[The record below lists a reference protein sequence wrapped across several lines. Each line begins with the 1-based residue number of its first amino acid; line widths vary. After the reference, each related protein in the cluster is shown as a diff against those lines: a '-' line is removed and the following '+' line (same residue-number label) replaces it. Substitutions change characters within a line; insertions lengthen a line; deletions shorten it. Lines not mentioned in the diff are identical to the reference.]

1 MVAGGSPKI
10 YAAMMKSMDAG
21 IGRVLKALERAKLER
36 DTLVIFTSDNGG
48 ERYSYNWPFS
58 FQKMY
63 LFEGGTRVP
72 AIVRWTGKI
81 PAGQVTEQAAITM
94 DWTATILAVT
104 GTVADPSYPIEGENL
119 LPVCTGERAV
129 HDRALFW
136 RITGFDA
143 ARVGRWKY
151 LKDEQGEHLFD
162 LSVDPGE
169 KADRRRDEP
178 ATFDRV
184 KQQYLAWSAQ
194 MLPLPKPS

>member
-1 MVAGGSPKI
+1 MVDGGSPKI
-10 YAAMMKSMDAG
+10 YASMMKSMDAG
-21 IGRVLKALERAKLER
+21 IGRVLKALERAKLDR

-104 GTVADPSYPIEGENL
+104 GTAPDPSYPLEGENL
-119 LPVCTGERAV
+119 LPVCTGERARPRS
-129 HDRALFW
+129 RAVLAHH
-136 RITGFDA
+136 RLRCG
-143 ARVGRWKY
+143 ARRPLEVPQGRRGRAPLRPVGR
-151 LKDEQGEHLFD
+151 
-162 LSVDPGE
+162 S
-169 KADRRRDEP
+169 RREGRSP
-178 ATFDRV
+178 AGRTPRHSI
-184 KQQYLAWSAQ
+184 A
-194 MLPLPKPS
+194 

>member
-1 MVAGGSPKI
+1 MIEGGSPKI
-10 YAAMMKSMDAG
+10 YASMMKSMDAG

-72 AIVRWTGKI
+72 AIVRWPGTI

-104 GTVADPSYPIEGENL
+104 GTAADPAYPLDGENL
-119 LPVCTGERAV
+119 MPVCTGERAV

-143 ARVGRWKY
+143 ARVGSWKY
-151 LKDEQGEHLFD
+151 LKDDGGRA
-162 LSVDPGE
+162 SVRPV
-169 KADRRRDEP
+169 DRSRREGRSP
-178 ATFDRV
+178 ARRSRDIRRV

-194 MLPLPKPS
+194 MLPMPKPS